1 VAAPSDAGAG
11 GSSAA
16 GAGPPGPPEP
26 SPAATHEAPPAS
38 GHQETAVPIARRV
51 AAATPR
57 LFPLWWRARHTP
69 DARMPM
75 VRWFDP
81 GQLLRTGIKSLVSLA
96 VGEHSDRRIVQ
107 ALAARRQEYYDHSIH
122 YRDGA
127 HGPVPQPEAPRHDL
141 WIDVACDTGDGFNST
156 YAVAFAIAQPAL
168 TVAGPAGPVTLPR
181 GDVLVFGGD
190 EVYPTPSREEYQRR
204 LVGPYGAA
212 FGGDAPLARP
222 HVYAVPGNHDWYDGL
237 SAFTRLFC
245 SDIGGRRFAGWWTR
259 QRRSYFALKLPHRW
273 WLIGSDGQLQ
283 SDLDVPQIEH
293 FREIAARHMQPGD
306 KVILCLSA
314 PVWVYAEKY
323 RTIER
328 VFDETDLIYLR
339 EEVFAKAGVR
349 VRAYLAG
356 DLHHYRRH
364 EETAAS
370 AAGQPPVHKIVT
382 GGGGAFLHPT
392 HEEDVS
398 LLREEAVTEDARART
413 FEVKATYPDMA
424 RSKRLAWRNL
434 LFPVLNPGF
443 GIVPATVYLM
453 TAWLV
458 GAAAGGVAPASVP
471 EALRVTVSAFQ
482 GHPGLTLWMLAI
494 VATFLAFTDTHS
506 RVYRVLGGLSHC
518 VAHLAVIFFLGWGT
532 RDIATRWLGL
542 DGPVRSGVA
551 GLGIFFGGWVVG
563 SIIVGAYLL
572 VSVNVFGRHSEE
584 AFSGLRVQDFKHF
597 LRLHVGADG
606 ALTIWPIKIE
616 QVPRNWRDRRPEDAT
631 ASHVVP
637 QDPLVPELIEPPIR
651 LV

>member
-1 VAAPSDAGAG
+1 VSD
-11 GSSAA
+11 
-16 GAGPPGPPEP
+16 PPGDGSETPQGEPPP

-51 AAATPR
+51 AAAAPVF
-57 LFPLWWRARHTP
+57 FPLWLRSRRGP

-81 GQLLRTGIKSLVSLA
+81 EQLLRTGIKSLISLV

-107 ALAARRQEYYDHSIH
+107 ALAARRQEYYDHAIH

-127 HGPVPQPEAPRHDL
+127 RGPQPRRDAPRGEL
-141 WIDVACDTGDGFNST
+141 WIDFTCDTGDGFNPT
-156 YAVAFAIAQPAL
+156 YAVAYAMAQPSL
-168 TVAGPAGPVTLPR
+168 LVDGPGGPVTLPR

-204 LVGPYGAA
+204 LVSPYAAA
-212 FGGDAPLARP
+212 FGDAVPAERP

-259 QRRSYFALKLPHRW
+259 QRRSYFVLKLPHRW
-273 WLIGSDGQLQ
+273 WLVGSDGQLQ

-306 KVILCLSA
+306 KVILCLSM
-314 PVWVYAEKY
+314 PVWVYAQKY
-323 RTIER
+323 RNIDQ

-339 EEVFAKAGVR
+339 EEIFAKAGVS
-349 VRAYLAG
+349 VQAYLTG

-364 EETAAS
+364 EETPDS
-370 AAGQPPVHKIVT
+370 AAGHVPVQKIT
-382 GGGGAFLHPT
+382 AGGGGAFLQPT

-398 LLREEAVTEDARART
+398 LLQEEAVTEDARARS

-424 RSKRLAWRNL
+424 TSSRLAWRNL
-434 LFPVLNPGF
+434 LFPFLNPAF
-443 GIVPATVYLM
+443 GIVPASVYLM

-458 GAAAGGVAPASVP
+458 GAAAGGATP
-471 EALRVTVSAFQ
+471 ESPRDALRVTLSAFQ
-482 GHPGLTLWMLAI
+482 GHPGLTLWMLSI
-494 VATFLAFTDTHS
+494 VASFLAFTDTHS
-506 RVYRVLGGLSHC
+506 RIYRVLGGSAHC
-518 VAHLAVIFFLGWGT
+518 AAHLATIFFLGWGA
-532 RDIATRWLGL
+532 RDIATRTLGL
-542 DGPVRSGVA
+542 DGPLRSGAA
-551 GLGIFFGGWVVG
+551 GLGIFAGGWVVG
-563 SIIVGAYLL
+563 SFLVGVYLL
-572 VSVNVFGRHSEE
+572 ISVNVFGRHSEE

-597 LRLHVGADG
+597 LRLHIGRDG

-616 QVPRNWRDRRPEDAT
+616 RVPRRWRPRRDDDVTPSRVLPMDT
-631 ASHVVP
+631 
-637 QDPLVPELIEPPIR
+637 LRPELIEPPIR
-651 LV
+651 LG

>member
-1 VAAPSDAGAG
+1 VSEPRAGDEPA
-11 GSSAA
+11 
-16 GAGPPGPPEP
+16 PGPEA
-26 SPAATHEAPPAS
+26 SPAAAHHAPPAS

-51 AAATPR
+51 AAAGPV
-57 LFPLWWRARHTP
+57 FYPLWLRARHGP

-81 GQLLRTGIKSLVSLA
+81 AQLLRTGIKSLVSLA
-96 VGEHSDRRIVQ
+96 VGEQSDRRIVQ
-107 ALAARRQEYYDHSIH
+107 ALASRRQEYYDHSIH

-127 HGPVPQPEAPRHDL
+127 RGPQPRRDAPRDGI
-141 WIDVACDTGDGFNST
+141 WIDFTCDTGDGFNPT
-156 YAVAFAIAQPAL
+156 YAVAYAMAQPSL
-168 TVAGPAGPVTLPR
+168 TLDVPRGPVTLPR
-181 GDVLVFGGD
+181 GDLLVFGGD

-204 LVGPYGAA
+204 LVGPYSAA
-212 FGGDAPLARP
+212 FGDTSPPERP
-222 HVYAVPGNHDWYDGL
+222 HVYAIPGNHDWYDGL

-259 QRRSYFALKLPHRW
+259 QRRSYFVLKLPHRW
-273 WLIGSDGQLQ
+273 WLVGSDGQLQ

-314 PVWVYAEKY
+314 PVWVYAQKY
-323 RTIER
+323 RNIDR

-339 EEVFAKAGVR
+339 EEVFAKAGVH
-349 VRAYLAG
+349 VRAYLTG

-364 EETAAS
+364 EETTDS
-370 AAGQPPVHKIVT
+370 CAGEPPVQKIT
-382 GGGGAFLHPT
+382 AGGGGAFLHPT

-398 LLREEAVTEDARART
+398 LLREEPVSEEARARQ

-424 RSKRLAWRNL
+424 RSARLAWRNL

-443 GIVPATVYLM
+443 GIVPASIYLM

-458 GAAAGGVAPASVP
+458 GAAAGGATPATVI
-471 EALRVTVSAFQ
+471 EAAQVTLSAFQ
-482 GHPGLTLWMLAI
+482 GHPGLTLWVVGLYA
-494 VATFLAFTDTHS
+494 ALLAFTDTHS
-506 RVYRVLGGLSHC
+506 RLYRVLGGT
-518 VAHLAVIFFLGWGT
+518 AHFAAHMAAIFLLGWGA
-532 RDIATRWLGL
+532 RDLATRGLGL
-542 DGPVRSGVA
+542 DGPLRSGAA
-551 GLGIFFGGWVVG
+551 GVGAFAGGWVAGSFVVG
-563 SIIVGAYLL
+563 VYLL

-597 LRLHVGADG
+597 LRLHIGPDG

-616 QVPRNWRDRRPEDAT
+616 RVPRRWRPRRAGDLTPSRVLPMDT
-631 ASHVVP
+631 
-637 QDPLVPELIEPPIR
+637 LRPELIEPPIR
-651 LV
+651 LT